1 MKRKQDF
8 AKNWRRIGLFFTLSL
23 SVLFATT
30 SSATD
35 DPTVVRPPSSG
46 QPAQVARQMGNG
58 LVWPTTGIISQGF
71 HTYHTG
77 IDIAG
82 APGTPIV
89 AVKEGVVVTAGWD
102 DWGLGYA
109 VTLQHPDES
118 RTVYGHNR
126 RLLVR
131 QGQSVQQGQLIAEM
145 GSTGNSSGPHL
156 HFEFYPSQSRQA
168 VNPMYQLPPLV
179 GGRIP
184 TTESQAAEP
193 NLGVMGQGASRPES
207 NQRTASTL
215 TCDEALLDRETTN
228 FYVQVCRQGGQLYY
242 IGRSKLEAQSVVRL
256 PAFPVAGGYRAQ
268 NGSFSYVVRGERVE
282 VFRNGVRLRTEY
294 FL

>member
-8 AKNWRRIGLFFTLSL
+8 AKNRRRIGLFFTLSL

-30 SSATD
+30 SSAAD
-35 DPTVVRPPSSG
+35 DPTVVEPPSSG
-46 QPAQVARQMGNG
+46 QRAQLARQMANG
-58 LVWPTTGIISQGF
+58 LIWPTTGILSQGF

-89 AVKEGVVVTAGWD
+89 AVQDGVVVMSGWD

-109 VTLQHPDES
+109 ITLQHPDGS

-131 QGQSVQQGQLIAEM
+131 QGQQVQQGQLIAEM

-168 VNPMYQLPPLV
+168 VNPMYQLPPLL

-184 TTESQAAEP
+184 STESQATQRNPE
-193 NLGVMGQGASRPES
+193 VMGQGAGRMEV
-207 NQRTASTL
+207 NVRRGLA
-215 TCDEALLDRETTN
+215 CDEALLERETAN

-242 IGRSKLEAQSVVRL
+242 IGRSKSDAQSVVRL
-256 PAFPVAGGYRAQ
+256 PAFPVSGGYRAQ

-282 VFRNGVRLRTEY
+282 VFRNGIRLRTEY